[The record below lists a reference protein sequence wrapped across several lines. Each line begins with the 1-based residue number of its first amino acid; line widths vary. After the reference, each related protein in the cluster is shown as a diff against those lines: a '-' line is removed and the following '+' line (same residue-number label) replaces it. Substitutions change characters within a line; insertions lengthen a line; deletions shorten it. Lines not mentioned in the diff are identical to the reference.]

1 MAWVNIQ
8 NKESALSVRNK
19 LNTLGALVD
28 TNGSILSTKADLS
41 GGKVP
46 ASQLPD
52 IMRTDSFMAFC
63 TNANAGSLDAALGKD
78 VEEYVNYIGLQL
90 AMYAWFKGDS
100 KTTYPFTNLKT
111 CKTLAEILGNA
122 SARNE
127 IYANTNLLTMLINS
141 PYYVVN
147 IANSAQCL
155 KEICSSASLSEIFK
169 TVLQA
174 QRATIISTLNASGL
188 FTKTSNVTYR
198 TLDAANSLCSANLNS
213 NTIII
218 PTSSP
223 DQREDG
229 NYNNSMTRTLF
240 YGANSGYS
248 IWSGNTATA
257 EVVLSITSGVSLR
270 GIYYKQSYPE
280 TSLDP
285 AVICD
290 VYTVI

>member
-1 MAWVNIQ
+1 MAWINIA

-19 LNTLGALVD
+19 INALGADVN
-28 TNGSILSTKADLS
+28 TQQGILNVKADLVD
-41 GGKVP
+41 GKVP
-46 ASQLPD
+46 LTQLPEP
-52 IMRTDSFMAFC
+52 IKTDSYLAFC
-63 TNANAGSLDAALGKD
+63 ANVNANSLDAALGKN
-78 VEEYVNYIGLQL
+78 VEEYLNYIGLQL

-127 IYANTNLLTMLINS
+127 IYANTNLLTMLVNS

-155 KEICSSASLSEIFK
+155 KEICSSASLSGIFK
-169 TVLQA
+169 TALQE

-198 TLDAANSLCSANLNS
+198 TLNASNSLRSANLNS

-218 PTSSP
+218 PISSP

-229 NYNNSMTRTLF
+229 NLNASMNRTLF
-240 YGANSGYS
+240 YGVDSDYS
-248 IWSGNTATA
+248 IWSGYAETA

-270 GIYYKQSYPE
+270 GIYYKQSYADYDV
-280 TSLDP
+280 DP